1 MWQRGLNWTAIVMV
15 GIFGLMWVGVVVYAD
30 KGSPLW
36 MRIVQIVFGLLLLAW
51 AVRKAVRM
59 VGKA

>member
-36 MRIVQIVFGLLLLAW
+36 MRIVQVVFGLLLLAW

>member
-15 GIFGLMWVGVVVYAD
+15 GIFGLMWVGIVIYAD

-36 MRIVQIVFGLLLLAW
+36 MRIVQVIFGLLLMTW

-59 VGKA
+59 AGKA